1 MGNSLG
7 GSSTAVLR
15 ALAAGVDPEGYF
27 RRRGASDDPFVLRF
41 PGLGEVLF
49 VSSKEGARE
58 VLTAPTS
65 LCRAPTPN
73 PIEPIVGERS
83 LILLSGERHRRT
95 RGLLMPALNGERMRA
110 YVDVIAEATA
120 EEIATLRSGDT
131 VAVRK
136 LAQAIALDV
145 IIRVVFGVTD
155 HERRHEYAV
164 VIEELMRANTTALML
179 VPRLRREIGGRG
191 PWARLVRLRNQLDQL
206 VSEDIERRRAE
217 DLPVS
222 DMLDLILSATDEDGQ
237 GLCDEDM
244 HQQLRTLL
252 AAGHETSATSLTWAL
267 YHIHRDDAIRE
278 RVLAELADRP
288 SPREFAALPYL
299 NAVIAETLRMHPTVS
314 IVLRRLTAPFTVR
327 GVDCPEGAIIGVAL
341 PALHFNPDIWAHP
354 ARFDPER
361 FLIAKPSPFEY
372 APFGGGYRRCI
383 GASFAR
389 YELAV
394 SIGTIMS
401 TLELEMPEHARRRTP
416 PRAVARGIATV
427 PNREIELEVIGRTS
441 TSSPAAGTAQSRPR
455 VRRG

>member
-1 MGNSLG
+1 MGNSLA

-27 RRRGASDDPFVLRF
+27 RRRGSCGDPFVLRF

-65 LCRAPTPN
+65 MCRAPTPN
-73 PIEPIVGERS
+73 PIEPIVGDRS
-83 LILLSGERHRRT
+83 LILLSGERHQRT
-95 RGLLMPALNGERMRA
+95 RGLLMPALHGARVRA
-110 YVDVIAEATA
+110 YVDVIAKATA
-120 EEIATLRSGDT
+120 EQIANLRSGDT
-131 VAVRK
+131 VAVRQ
-136 LAQAIALDV
+136 LAQAVALDV
-145 IIRVVFGVTD
+145 VIRMVFGVTD
-155 HERRHEYAV
+155 RARRQEYAS
-164 VIEELMRANTTALML
+164 VIEELMRANSTGLML
-179 VPRLRREIGGRG
+179 VPGLRREIGGRG
-191 PWARLVRLRNQLDQL
+191 PWARLVRLRNRLDQL

-222 DMLDLILSATDEDGQ
+222 DMLDLILSATDDDGQ
-237 GLCDEDM
+237 GLGDDEV

-267 YHIHRDDAIRE
+267 YHIHRDDHVRE
-278 RVLAELADRP
+278 RVLAELASSP
-288 SPREFAALPYL
+288 SPGELAALPYL

-327 GVDCPEGAIIGVAL
+327 GVDCSEGDIIGVAL
-341 PALHFNPDIWAHP
+341 PALHFNPDIWSDP
-354 ARFDPER
+354 ERFDPER
-361 FLIAKPSPFEY
+361 FLTAKPSPFEY

-383 GASFAR
+383 GASFAN

-401 TLELEMPEHARRRTP
+401 TVELKMSEHARRRTP
-416 PRAVARGIATV
+416 PRAVARGIAAV
-427 PNREIELEVIGRTS
+427 PNREIELVVVGRT
-441 TSSPAAGTAQSRPR
+441 TVGNL
-455 VRRG
+455 G